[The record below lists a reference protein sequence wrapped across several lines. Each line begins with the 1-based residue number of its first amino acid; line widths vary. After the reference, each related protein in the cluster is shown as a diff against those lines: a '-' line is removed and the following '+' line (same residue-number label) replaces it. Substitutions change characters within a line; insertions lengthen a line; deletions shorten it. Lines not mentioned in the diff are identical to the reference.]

1 LKLVLSIDYRTYYRD
16 QEAAMAQ
23 TSVRHVLTFIPLLAV
38 AALVATPTAAEAD
51 RSPKPGGVYK
61 LKPGIFVPQGVSC
74 RNPPN
79 AAIKRYDG
87 KGISTAHTRA
97 CVARVLSKRRSGY
110 GSLYK
115 VSQSCVDAGA
125 GPGKR
130 IVERQTIDIPD
141 ALNFTIRSQ
150 GNTAYRYC
158 PIQELPAGL
167 RAAASWS
174 GRAS

>member
-1 LKLVLSIDYRTYYRD
+1 MSP
-16 QEAAMAQ
+16 
-23 TSVRHVLTFIPLLAV
+23 TSVRHVLASISLLAL
-38 AALVATPTAAEAD
+38 AALVPASSAADPD

-61 LKPGIFVPQGVSC
+61 LKPGIFVAQGVSC
-74 RNPPN
+74 SNPPN

-97 CVARVLSKRRSGY
+97 CVARILSKRRSGY
-110 GSLYK
+110 GSLYT
-115 VSQSCVDAGA
+115 VSQSCIDAGA

-130 IVERQTIDIPD
+130 FVERQTIDIPD

-158 PIQELPAGL
+158 PIRELPAGL
-167 RAAASWS
+167 RAA
-174 GRAS
+174 GG